1 MLFLQQ
7 YHGKWSNM
15 NIKKVIN
22 IFYIIY
28 TIYIIMVINTT
39 SLTFF
44 MIFPAIAVMWINF
57 FVFSLGYSINRG
69 NNIPVLTSGYSNS
82 WLLNRNKISLLIIAL
97 FSILFSIAAVKYY
110 TGQTPLSTFEN
121 LANNYSLYSQ
131 YQYYFREQQRYIFSL
146 KKIPFVF
153 MLFYIKLIVFYSY
166 VSFLIVKE
174 KTTKFDKFY
183 LILVTLA
190 HVYFGLA
197 RGTNYEFFELLI
209 LIIFV
214 ILSKSIKLKKSKL
227 PLAAL
232 FKIFLL
238 GSLMIF
244 IFYIGISARGV
255 NFNNYISQDV
265 QYDPNG
271 VLPLLSPF
279 LSFITIIIFGYFGF
293 GFFYISTYV
302 SELWFSSIGN
312 FIAGFLP
319 LGYYAFRVKNIPNIM
334 RNLVDMGARWH
345 PDVAL
350 IINYIG
356 YLGLLMSCFLIG
368 IFAKHLYNTK
378 SKGPIIYFTSFIILL
393 QMISLPV
400 GNFISTSSASKLIVA
415 LLLIVWVWKLFIKE
429 IIKL

>member
-1 MLFLQQ
+1 
-7 YHGKWSNM
+7 M
-15 NIKKVIN
+15 NIKKIIN

-39 SLTFF
+39 NLTFS
-44 MIFPAIAVMWINF
+44 MIFLAVALMWINF
-57 FVFSLGYSINRG
+57 FVFSLGYSMNRG
-69 NNIPVLTSGYSNS
+69 KNIPVLTSGYSNS
-82 WLLNRNKISLLIIAL
+82 WLLNRKKISLMIIAV
-97 FSILFSIAAVKYY
+97 FSILFSIAVVKYY

-121 LANNYSLYSQ
+121 LVNNKSLYSQ

-146 KKIPFVF
+146 TKIPFIF
-153 MLFYIKLIVFYSY
+153 MIFYIKLIVFYSY
-166 VSFLIVKE
+166 ILFLIVKE

-183 LILVTLA
+183 LILVTLS

-214 ILSKSIKLKKSKL
+214 ILSKSIKLKKFQL
-227 PLAAL
+227 PLTAL

-244 IFYIGISARGV
+244 IFYTGISARGV
-255 NFNNYISQDV
+255 NSYYYISQDI

-279 LSFITIIIFGYFGF
+279 LSFVTIIIFGYFGF
-293 GFFYISTYV
+293 GFFYMSTYV

-319 LGYYAFRVKNIPNIM
+319 FGYYAFRAKNIPNIM

-356 YLGLLMSCFLIG
+356 YLGLLMFCFLIG
-368 IFAKHLYNTK
+368 VFAKHLYNTK
-378 SKGPIIYFTSFIILL
+378 NKGPIIYFTSFIILL

-400 GNFISTSSASKLIVA
+400 GNFVSTSSASKLIVV
-415 LLLIVWVWKLFIKE
+415 LLFIVWVWKLFIKVR
-429 IIKL
+429 IKL

>member
-1 MLFLQQ
+1 MA
-7 YHGKWSNM
+7 
-15 NIKKVIN
+15 IN
-22 IFYIIY
+22 A
-28 TIYIIMVINTT
+28 T

-44 MIFPAIAVMWINF
+44 MIFPAIALMWINY
-57 FVFSLGYSINRG
+57 FVFSAGYSMNKG
-69 NNIPVLTSGYSNS
+69 NKISVLTSKCSNS
-82 WLLNRNKISLLIIAL
+82 WLLNRKKISLMTIAV

-121 LANNYSLYSQ
+121 LVNNNSLYSQ

-146 KKIPFVF
+146 TKIPFIF
-153 MLFYIKLIVFYSY
+153 MLFYIKFIVFYSY
-166 VSFLIVKE
+166 ISFLIVKE
-174 KTTKFDKFY
+174 KITKFDKFY
-183 LILVTLA
+183 LILITLA
-190 HVYFGLA
+190 HIYFGLA
-197 RGTNYEFFELLI
+197 RGTNYEFFELMI

-214 ILSKSIKLKKSKL
+214 ILSKSIKLKKFQL
-227 PLAAL
+227 PLTAL

-244 IFYIGISARGV
+244 IFYIGVSARGV
-255 NFNNYISQDV
+255 NFNYYISQDI

-279 LSFITIIIFGYFGF
+279 LSFVTIIIFGYFGF
-293 GFFYISTYV
+293 GFFYMSTYV

-319 LGYYAFRVKNIPNIM
+319 LGYYAFRANNLPGIM

-350 IINYIG
+350 IINNIG
-356 YLGLLMSCFLIG
+356 YLGLLMLCFLIG

-400 GNFISTSSASKLIVA
+400 GNFISTSSASKLIVV
-415 LLLIVWVWKLFIKE
+415 LLFIVWVWKLFIKVR
-429 IIKL
+429 IKL

>member
-1 MLFLQQ
+1 MD
-7 YHGKWSNM
+7 
-15 NIKKVIN
+15 IKKIIKV
-22 IFYIIY
+22 FYAVY
-28 TIYIIMVINTT
+28 TIYMVLVINTT
-39 SLTFF
+39 SLTLF
-44 MIFPAIAVMWINF
+44 MIFPAIALMWINF
-57 FVFSLGYSINRG
+57 FVFNLGYIMNKRK
-69 NNIPVLTSGYSNS
+69 NIPVLTSRCSNS
-82 WLLNRNKISLLIIAL
+82 WLLNRKKISLTIIAI

-121 LANNYSLYSQ
+121 LVNNNSLYSQ
-131 YQYYFREQQRYIFSL
+131 YQYFFREQQRYIFSL

-153 MLFYIKLIVFYSY
+153 MLFYIKLVVFYSY
-166 VSFLIVKE
+166 ISFLIVKE

-183 LILVTLA
+183 LILVTLP
-190 HVYFGLA
+190 HIYFGLA

-214 ILSKSIKLKKSKL
+214 ILSKSIKLKKFQL
-227 PLAAL
+227 PLTAL

-244 IFYIGISARGV
+244 VFYTGISARGV
-255 NFNNYISQDV
+255 NFNYYISRDV

-271 VLPLLSPF
+271 LLPLLSPF

-302 SELWFSSIGN
+302 SKLWFSSIDN
-312 FIAGFLP
+312 FVAGFLP

-368 IFAKHLYNTK
+368 VFAKHLYNTK

-400 GNFISTSSASKLIVA
+400 GNFISTSSASKLIV
-415 LLLIVWVWKLFIKE
+415 LFLFIVWGWKLFIKE
-429 IIKL
+429 VIKL